1 MKDKLSSAESQIRNP
16 YLSFILH
23 LDTSN
28 FPSSYTRRL
37 PIDPE
42 GWDDEV

>member
-1 MKDKLSSAESQIRNP
+1 MKDKLSSGESQILNH
-16 YLSFILH
+16 YVSFILH

-28 FPSSYTRRL
+28 FPSSYPRRL